1 NLNVQAIPAYGLP
14 GSANQITTTVGAFT
28 VVDPANPVTFT
39 ALLNLDYLTFEGH
52 VRIWVPDSTPLKQ
65 AINRYTISLDAWG
78 GESAVWS
85 GESAVWSG
93 ESAIWSGESAIWGG
107 ESAIWGGPSRA
118 WGAPSVSPDG
128 QLIIINTDDPFGPTG
143 TGALQAIDTLPNLPA
158 WFTLVGQ
165 AYRVQIR
172 PGFTTPITRTIAF
185 DYLQRQTPPGYET
198 TLNIYVSYDE
208 GQTWQPLPTTLDTDD
223 NRAIALMDT
232 NSPEGIYALI
242 ATLDIATFTPGWNL
256 FGYPILETRSITSV
270 LASING
276 RYTSVYHHNTSLN
289 QWILYDQPTALNYPT
304 YTPLV
309 NDLDTANFGRVY
321 WIYATEAVTLFVN
334 VSVGQNLVNTN
345 LVDTNINQLTTIPP
359 ATYYGPISGN
369 VTAGMPITATINGN
383 LCGSGTIT
391 NLNGSPAYKLQIM
404 ADTGND
410 CGLTNRT
417 INFYINGQLVSNP
430 PLFWQNNQAQYHP
443 LTLNNCSPATTP
455 SAVTATPNNLDILLT
470 WTDTGADNYEI
481 WTHTS
486 PYTLPGSDCGLATNC
501 AISSTNNYTAPNN
514 AGDTATN
521 YYYHIIATNSCGDR
535 APATPTIGEFD
546 YTLTSGQ

>member
-143 TGALQAIDTLPNLPA
+143 TGALQAIDTLPNLPS

-242 ATLDIATFTPGWNL
+242 ATLPLVQLNPGWNQ
-256 FGYPILETRSITSV
+256 FGYPLLTPRTV
-270 LASING
+270 TATLASIEKE
-276 RYTSVYHHNTSLN
+276 YTAIYHQTSSGTWRLH
-289 QWILYDQPTALNYPT
+289 DPAVPTNHPN

-309 NDLDTANFGRVY
+309 NELHTLTLGQPY
-321 WIYATEAVTLFVN
+321 HIHITGTTPITLFVGVPSN
-334 VSVGQNLVNTN
+334 
-345 LVDTNINQLTTIPP
+345 NQLTNLQPNTSPP
-359 ATYYGPISGN
+359 ATYYGPIIPAP
-369 VTAGMPITATINGN
+369 TFTPTIGMPITVTINGN
-383 LCGSGTIT
+383 VCSTGTVTDAVPTIP
-391 NLNGSPAYKLQIM
+391 LAYKLQAI
-404 ADTGND
+404 ADNGNG
-410 CGLTNRT
+410 CGNIGETAVFQVGPFLMDEDIIWDNR
-417 INFYINGQLVSNP
+417 
-430 PLFWQNNQAQYHP
+430 QANYHP
-443 LTLNNCSPATTP
+443 LTAVRTICQLPTPLTPTFTTLTPHLLINWEDETNADTYHIYRAINTPYQFPTTP
-455 SAVTATPNNLDILLT
+455 YLT
-470 WTDTGADNYEI
+470 TTTTGFFDANV
-481 WTHTS
+481 
-486 PYTLPGSDCGLATNC
+486 L
-501 AISSTNNYTAPNN
+501 
-514 AGDTATN
+514 GDPATN
-521 YYYHIIATNSCGDR
+521 YYYIIKATNPCGS
-535 APATPTIGEFD
+535 TPPHRLGTFNFD
-546 YTLTSGQ
+546 LITGTP